1 MGNIQKAYEAA
12 KEMYAAYGVDTD
24 AAIEKAL
31 KVPVS
36 IHCWQGDDVGGFENP
51 DAGLSGGIQTTG
63 NYPGKARTPEE
74 LRNDFSKVLSYF
86 PGAAKL
92 SLHATYLDAGK
103 KVERDEI
110 LPEHFASWVEYAREE
125 GIGLDFNE
133 TFFSHPKSG
142 DFSLSSAD
150 KGIRD
155 FWIRHAKCCRK
166 IAEYFGRELGQT
178 CYTNL
183 WIHDGCKDNPV
194 DRFGPR
200 KRLEE
205 SLDDIF
211 SLEVDP
217 ACTKDSLESKLFGIG
232 SESYVVGSHE
242 FYMGYCV
249 KNQKLLTL
257 DTGHFHPT
265 EVISNKI
272 SSMLLFL
279 PELLLHVSRPVR
291 WDSDHVVI
299 MDDEL
304 MAIMHEVVAGGFED
318 RVHIGLDYFDA
329 SINRIAAW
337 TIGARNARKA
347 LLRAYLEPVETLKKF
362 ELDGDNT
369 SVLAVNEELKALP
382 WGIVWDMLCERSGK
396 PTGREWI
403 EDAKRYEAEITSK
416 R

>member
-1 MGNIQKAYEAA
+1 MSNIQKAYEAA

-110 LPEHFASWVEYAREE
+110 LPEHFASWVEYAREK

>member
-1 MGNIQKAYEAA
+1 MSNIQEAYEAA

-110 LPEHFASWVEYAREE
+110 LPEHFASWVEFAREK

-200 KRLEE
+200 KRLED

-337 TIGARNARKA
+337 
-347 LLRAYLEPVETLKKF
+347 
-362 ELDGDNT
+362 
-369 SVLAVNEELKALP
+369 
-382 WGIVWDMLCERSGK
+382 
-396 PTGREWI
+396 
-403 EDAKRYEAEITSK
+403 
-416 R
+416 

>member
-1 MGNIQKAYEAA
+1 M
-12 KEMYAAYGVDTD
+12 
-24 AAIEKAL
+24 
-31 KVPVS
+31 
-36 IHCWQGDDVGGFENP
+36 
-51 DAGLSGGIQTTG
+51 
-63 NYPGKARTPEE
+63 
-74 LRNDFSKVLSYF
+74 
-86 PGAAKL
+86 
-92 SLHATYLDAGK
+92 
-103 KVERDEI
+103 
-110 LPEHFASWVEYAREE
+110 
-125 GIGLDFNE
+125 
-133 TFFSHPKSG
+133 
-142 DFSLSSAD
+142 
-150 KGIRD
+150 
-155 FWIRHAKCCRK
+155 
-166 IAEYFGRELGQT
+166 GQT

-194 DRFGPR
+194 DRFAPR

-205 SLDDIF
+205 SLDEIF
-211 SLEVDP
+211 SLQVDP
-217 ACTKDSLESKLFGIG
+217 ACTKDGLESKLFGIG

-257 DTGHFHPT
+257 DSGHFHPT

-304 MAIMHEVVAGGFED
+304 MAIMHEIVANGFEE

-347 LLRAYLEPVETLKKF
+347 LLRAYLEPIADLKAY
-362 ELDGDNT
+362 ELAGDNT
-369 SVLAVNEELKALP
+369 SVLAVNEDLKTLP
-382 WGIVWDMLCERSGK
+382 WGAVWNMLCARDGK
-396 PTGREWI
+396 PTGREWL
-403 EDAKRYEAEITSK
+403 EDCKRYEADVTIK

>member
-1 MGNIQKAYEAA
+1 MSNIEKSYELARD
-12 KEMYAAYGVDTD
+12 MFAAYGVDTD

-31 KVPVS
+31 NVPIS

-51 DAGLSGGIQTTG
+51 DAQLTGGIQTTG
-63 NYPGKARTPEE
+63 NYPGKARNAEE
-74 LRNDFSKVLSYF
+74 LRADFSKVLSYF
-86 PGAAKL
+86 PGKTKI
-92 SLHATYLDAGK
+92 SLHASYLDTDK
-103 KVERDEI
+103 KVERDAI
-110 LPEHFASWVEYAREE
+110 APEHFASWVDYAKSE

-155 FWIRHAKCCRK
+155 FWIEHAKCCRK
-166 IAEYFGRELGQT
+166 IAEYFGREMGQT

-194 DRFGPR
+194 DRFAPR

-205 SLDDIF
+205 SLDEIF
-211 SLEVDP
+211 SLQVDP
-217 ACTKDSLESKLFGIG
+217 ACTKDGLESKLFGIG

-257 DTGHFHPT
+257 DSGHFHPT

-304 MAIMHEVVAGGFED
+304 MAIMHEIVANGFEE

-347 LLRAYLEPVETLKKF
+347 LLRAYLEPIADLKAY
-362 ELDGDNT
+362 ELAGDNT
-369 SVLAVNEELKALP
+369 SVLAVNEDLKTLP
-382 WGIVWDMLCERSGK
+382 WGAVWNMLCARDGK
-396 PTGREWI
+396 PTGREWL
-403 EDAKRYEAEITSK
+403 EDCKRYEADVTIK

>member
-1 MGNIQKAYEAA
+1 MSNIQKVYEAA

-347 LLRAYLEPVETLKKF
+347 LLRAYLEPIETLKKF

-369 SVLAVNEELKALP
+369 SVLAVNEELKSLP

-396 PTGREWI
+396 PSGREWI